1 MAKLIHDTWLLLVA
15 NLRTSMRNP
24 VWVIMGLFQPICYL
38 LLFAPL
44 LEGLAGGPGFTQGG
58 RAFDT
63 FAPGLL
69 IIMALFSTGYVGFGL
84 IASLRAGVIERL
96 RVTPVSRLSLLLGMV
111 IRDVVV
117 LLVQCTLLLILA
129 LLRGL
134 RPDPVGL
141 VLTYVLLVLLAV
153 MMASCSYSVAL
164 LVRHEGALASSVNF
178 VLVPLLLLSGFTL
191 PLSLAPPT
199 LRMIARFNPLA
210 HAVDTSRAL
219 MNSRWSDPAVY
230 LGFAVFIP
238 LAVLA
243 SLWATRSMR
252 RATM

>member
-1 MAKLIHDTWLLLVA
+1 MSKLIRDTWLLFVA
-15 NLRTSMRNP
+15 NLRTSLRNP

-44 LEGLAGGPGFTQGG
+44 LEGLAGGPGFERG

-84 IASLRAGVIERL
+84 IANMRAGVIERL

-111 IRDVVV
+111 VRDVVV
-117 LLVQCTLLLILA
+117 LLVQCTLLMTLA
-129 LLRGL
+129 IMRGL
-134 RPDPVGL
+134 RPDLLGL
-141 VLTYVLLVLLAV
+141 MLTYVLLVLLAV
-153 MMASCSYSVAL
+153 MMASCSYAVAL
-164 LVRHEGALASSVNF
+164 LVKHEGALASSVNF
-178 VLVPLLLLSGFTL
+178 VMVPLMLLSGFTL
-191 PLSLAPPT
+191 PLSLAPPV
-199 LRMIARFNPLA
+199 LRWIGSFNPLA

-219 MNSRWSDPAVY
+219 INARWHDRDAF
-230 LGFAVFIP
+230 LGFVIFIP
-238 LAVLA
+238 LASLA
-243 SLWATRSMR
+243 AFWATRSMR